1 MHKLPVLNRSAKKT
15 VSYLLKGSILVLAF
29 LFIYHRLNNNHDL
42 QQFEKLVTGIS
53 RVKAILI
60 ISLVFVLMLV
70 NWLLEAAKW
79 RYLARRLAPVTM
91 WQCIE
96 AVFCG
101 LTWAVFTPNRIG
113 EYGGRVMFLPQ
124 RKRIHGVFA
133 MAVGSFGQNVITNV
147 LGSVA
152 IVWFVCSFLN
162 VNVWLCIG
170 LAILAAAFMAL
181 MLLFYFNIRWM
192 VSLLNSIKFLQKFH
206 RFFDIMGRYTFAEL
220 VRIMAYCL
228 ARYAVFSF
236 QYYLLIHLLIPSIP
250 AYDVLLMVFVL
261 FFVQSALPSLDLL
274 DFGVRNFT
282 AGMLFVYVTDQNIA
296 VMAAVTSIWLIN
308 LIIPA
313 ILGSVFV
320 FKLRF
325 FDNNL

>member
-1 MHKLPVLNRSAKKT
+1 M
-15 VSYLLKGSILVLAF
+15 LKGGILVLASV
-29 LFIYHRLNNNHDL
+29 FIYNRLNNNHDL
-42 QQFEKLVTGIS
+42 LQFESLIAGIS
-53 RVKAILI
+53 RPKAIAI
-60 ISLVFVLMLV
+60 MSLVFILMLV
-70 NWLLEAAKW
+70 NWILEANKW
-79 RYLARRLAPVTM
+79 RYLTRRLAPVTL

-113 EYGGRVMFLPQ
+113 EYGGRVMFLPV

-152 IVWFVCSFLN
+152 IVWFVWTFLN
-162 VNVWLCIG
+162 FNLWLNVG
-170 LAILAAAFMAL
+170 LLILAAAFAVL

-192 VSLLNSIKFLQKFH
+192 VSLLNSIRFLQKFH
-206 RFFDIMGRYTFAEL
+206 RFFDIMGRYTFTEL
-220 VRIMAYCL
+220 VNIMGYCL
-228 ARYAVFSF
+228 ARFAVFSF
-236 QYYLLIHLLIPSIP
+236 QYYLVIHLLIPSIP

-282 AGMLFVYVTDQNIA
+282 AGMLFVYVTDQKIA
-296 VMAAVTSIWLIN
+296 IMAAVTSIWLIN